1 MASDV
6 ENDYNPLEMLSL
18 LQQLPEMKDYDL
30 EEERIPYDG
39 MFYSQNEMLVPDFE
53 STIEKLHE
61 AIGVQ

>member
-1 MASDV
+1 
-6 ENDYNPLEMLSL
+6 
-18 LQQLPEMKDYDL
+18 MKDYDL

-53 STIEKLHE
+53 STIAKLHE